1 MGRLY
6 DYCARVQEHIEHTG
20 LDVFKTRGAI
30 ALEAGFL
37 ITLVDPGDPDDEQ
50 KIAALKEASRKVLNL
65 NLD

>member
-6 DYCARVQEHIEHTG
+6 DYCVKIQEHIDRNG

-37 ITLVDPGDPDDEQ
+37 ITLVEPDEADDE
-50 KIAALKEASRKVLNL
+50 KRIRDLKEAAKNVLGL
-65 NLD
+65 HLD